1 MAGEGKGDAIG
12 DLGEQ
17 VGVVGEGDRRDL
29 RRQALENGADV
40 GLPLPQVADSD
51 EPKVEA
57 PSLEANAL
65 VLQHR
70 DSRGL
75 ESSPHPRS
83 VVPVVVIAED
93 GEDAERRLDPGE
105 QRGCG
110 LRRNEL
116 SAQHSGDHIVS
127 GEENDVRPGLI
138 DPRHDF
144 LELPGSVERRAH
156 VEIAEQSDYQ
166 AVLPGGPGRKRQ
178 LVAVDLE

>member
-1 MAGEGKGDAIG
+1 MAGQGQRDAVR
-12 DLGEQ
+12 DHGEQ
-17 VGVVGEGDRRDL
+17 VGVMGEGDRRDL
-29 RRQALENGADV
+29 LRQAFQNGADV
-40 GLPLPQVADSD
+40 GLLLPQVADSD
-51 EPKVEA
+51 EPEVEA
-57 PSLEANAL
+57 LSLDANAL
-65 VLQHR
+65 VLKHP

-93 GEDAERRLDPGE
+93 GKDAERRLDPREEG
-105 QRGCG
+105 GGG

-116 SAQHSGDHIVS
+116 AAPHSGGHVVS

-156 VEIAEQSDYQ
+156 VEIAEKSDDQ
-166 AVLPGGPGRKRQ
+166 AVLPGGPERKRQ